1 MSTILLKCFL
11 AIDNLVIYGIICN
24 KTSFKG
30 VIMKKYTGKI
40 YKIIALIIGIL
51 GGFGSIYITYLLY
64 TMNSSSTRSLYI
76 LLQYSFYCFSPF
88 IACMLFYAISHIIEL
103 LHSINNQVSSLAT
116 LNEPNKKL
124 QSYKTTDAS
133 LDLNHKSDTDPSTIN
148 NYISYENIDFKYDD
162 VEEK

>member
-1 MSTILLKCFL
+1 
-11 AIDNLVIYGIICN
+11 
-24 KTSFKG
+24 
-30 VIMKKYTGKI
+30 MKKYTGKI

-51 GGFGSIYITYLLY
+51 GGFGSIYITYLLF
-64 TMNSSSTRSLYI
+64 TMNSSSTGSLY
-76 LLQYSFYCFSPF
+76 LFLQIFIYCSIPF
-88 IACMLFYAISHIIEL
+88 IVCMLFYAIGHIIEV